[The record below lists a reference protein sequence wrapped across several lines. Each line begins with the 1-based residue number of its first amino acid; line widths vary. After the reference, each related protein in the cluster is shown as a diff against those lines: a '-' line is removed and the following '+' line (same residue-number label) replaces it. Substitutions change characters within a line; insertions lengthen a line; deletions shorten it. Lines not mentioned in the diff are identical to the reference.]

1 MQRASLILCLALIA
15 AALPAAAA
23 RDRLQVVGS
32 PAAVFLLAP
41 HLKQVEA
48 RSDVEVSVD
57 AVGSAQALLDLCDGK
72 ATAAAVAMPLTQAV
86 AAAREA
92 AWSEGRMLAV
102 PEAIQFHEVGR
113 LAHGDRPVGF
123 VTVGAPSLELE
134 RILVQLRAK
143 GDLFGG
149 R

>member
-1 MQRASLILCLALIA
+1 MKRASAIVCLSILV

-41 HLKQVEA
+41 HLEQIES
-48 RSDVEVSVD
+48 RSDV
-57 AVGSAQALLDLCDGK
+57 AVTVAAIGSGQSMLDVLDGK
-72 ATAAAVAMPLTQAV
+72 AAVAAVAMPLTEAV

-92 AWSEGRMLAV
+92 AWSEGRIIAV
-102 PEAIQFHEVGR
+102 PDTIQFHEVGR
-113 LAHGDRPVGF
+113 LAFDHRPVGF
-123 VTVGAPSLELE
+123 ITLGTPSLELE
-134 RILVQLRAK
+134 RVLVQLRAK
-143 GDLFGG
+143 GDLFPG

>member
-1 MQRASLILCLALIA
+1 MKRTCALLCLSILT

-23 RDRLQVVGS
+23 RDRVQVVGS

-41 HLKQVEA
+41 HLAQVES
-48 RSDVEVSVD
+48 RSDVAVNAD
-57 AVGSAQALLDLCDGK
+57 AVGSGQAMLDVIDGK
-72 ATAAAVAMPLTQAV
+72 AAAAAVAMPLTQAV

-92 AWSEGRMLAV
+92 AWAEGRMIAV
-102 PEAIQFHEVGR
+102 PETIQFHEVGR
-113 LAHGDRPVGF
+113 LAKGDQPVGF

-134 RILVQLRAK
+134 RVLIQLRAK